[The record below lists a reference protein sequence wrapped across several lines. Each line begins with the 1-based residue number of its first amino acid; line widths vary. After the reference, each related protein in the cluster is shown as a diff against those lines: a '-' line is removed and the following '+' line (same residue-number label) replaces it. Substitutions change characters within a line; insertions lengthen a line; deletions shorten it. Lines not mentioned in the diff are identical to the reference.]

1 MRISY
6 IRVSTVDQNTDRQ
19 EIKADKTFTDTVS
32 GSTTNRPQLELMKDF
47 ARQGDT
53 ITVHDI
59 SRLARN
65 MKDLLELIEFF
76 NNKGVAVEF
85 RKESMTFTADKSN
98 PMNELMLNLLGSV
111 YQFERSMMLERQKEG
126 IAKAKAKGKY
136 KGRKSTVDY
145 DLIRETLLS
154 GLSIRKT
161 IEKTGYSMATVAK
174 VSKEINSEN
183 K

>member
-1 MRISY
+1 
-6 IRVSTVDQNTDRQ
+6 
-19 EIKADKTFTDTVS
+19 
-32 GSTTNRPQLELMKDF
+32 
-47 ARQGDT
+47 
-53 ITVHDI
+53 
-59 SRLARN
+59 
-65 MKDLLELIEFF
+65 
-76 NNKGVAVEF
+76 
-85 RKESMTFTADKSN
+85 MTFTADKSN